1 MTAIDRTA
9 YPRPGTRLTRE
20 ELDERYALTDSDLDF
35 IQATARSEPGRLLL
49 AVLLKARRDLG
60 CFPAPDEVNP
70 GTVARVAAQLGID
83 AAAAWPDGAHRTK
96 SLYRYQAAI
105 RGYLSVTPYGSSAE
119 HSIRDTV
126 LEAAETMSDPADLI
140 NRAVEALQA
149 AATDLPA
156 FSTLD
161 RLVNRLRTEVHGRI
175 YDRVAQH
182 LKPDQAAALNALLTK
197 PPGSATTGFN
207 RLKQAPGPATPKTVG
222 LWIERLEWLGGQIE
236 HDQPLEGVT
245 HTKLRQFAA
254 EAAALDV
261 GDLLDIVQPGRR
273 HTLLLA
279 LLRQTRMRCRDEL
292 VEMMLRRIWRTE
304 AAAKER
310 LDDLHDQHR
319 EIEES
324 LIGVF
329 GQVLETAQNNEAAV
343 APDGAPARD
352 AAFGREVRELLAQ
365 RGGVAA
371 LAEQCQAVSA
381 WHRNNDLPLLWPIH
395 AKQRV
400 LLFPLLDLVEI
411 RSATQGRNLLEAL
424 AAVSRHRHAR
434 RDEVEGE
441 FDLGFASQRW
451 QAFVTK
457 RRRSGPV
464 TFDRRALEVCVF
476 VHLAGALEVGDLYV
490 EGAEAFADYRAQ
502 LLPWDECEA
511 RLPAYCAALGI
522 PSRGE
527 DFAAALKAELTT
539 LAAAVDAG
547 FPGNAELS
555 LDADGTPHLKH
566 LETAGQPPGMA
577 EFEQEVGARMKER
590 HILDILKH
598 TEHWSRYTRHFG
610 PPSGSDPKLAQAIQR
625 YLLTVFGYGCN
636 LGPGQTA
643 RHAPEVASAQALRR
657 TNAQHITAGKL
668 EAAMVD
674 IIGQYTRFSLPRHW
688 GSGRTAIADGTHV
701 KLRENNLMG
710 SRHIRYGGYGGIAYH
725 HIADTYIALF
735 TSFIPCGVWEAV
747 HILDALLK
755 NKSAIQPDTIHA
767 DTQGQSESVFG
778 LCRLMGIKLM
788 PRMRGLGDAVFYRP
802 AKATR
807 YAHIDALFGS
817 EIDWNLIAT
826 HTRDVIQVVL
836 SIQAGRVMPSM
847 LLRKLGTSNR
857 RSLLYRALRELGRV
871 ERTLFLLRFI
881 SSAEIRRTIRAETT
895 KIEAYNDFLDW
906 VSFGGPVV
914 KSGDPVEQEKQ
925 LKYAS
930 LVANAVMLSNVA
942 DLTAVL
948 SGMAADG
955 HAGTGRRPQPL
966 HAKAHPAFWQVRARH
981 GRPAKPTRPAAASLR
996 AALVTTFY
1004 TYPEPTPLS
1013 LEIVAIPTL

>member
-9 YPRPGTRLTRE
+9 YPRPGTRLTRK

-35 IQATARSEPGRLLL
+35 IQATARSEQGRLLL

-60 CFPAPDEVNP
+60 CFPTPDEVNA
-70 GTVARVAAQLGID
+70 GVVARVAAQLGI
-83 AAAAWPDGAHRTK
+83 AAAPAWPNGARRTK
-96 SLYRYQAAI
+96 SLYRYQTAI
-105 RGYLSVTPYGSSAE
+105 RSYLSVTPYGNSAE
-119 HSIRDTV
+119 RLVRDTV

-140 NRAVEALQA
+140 NRAVEALQTA
-149 AATDLPA
+149 ASDLPA

-161 RLVNRLRTEVHGRI
+161 RLVNRLRAEVHSRI

-182 LKPDQAAALNALLTK
+182 LKRDQAAALDVLLAK
-197 PPGSATTGFN
+197 PPGVATTGFN

-222 LWIERLEWLGGQIE
+222 LWIERLEWLGGQIK
-236 HDQPLEGVT
+236 HDQLLEGIT

-273 HTLLLA
+273 HILLLA

-292 VEMMLRRIWRTE
+292 VEMMLRRIRRTE

-310 LDDLHDQHR
+310 LDDLHEQHR
-319 EIEES
+319 EIEEAP
-324 LIGVF
+324 IGVF
-329 GQVLETAQNNEAAV
+329 GQVLETAQNEETAA
-343 APDGAPARD
+343 ALEGAFARD

-365 RGGVAA
+365 QGGVAA

-395 AKQRV
+395 AKHRA
-400 LLFPLLDLVEI
+400 LLFRLLDLVEI
-411 RSATQGRNLLEAL
+411 RSATQGRSLLDAL
-424 AAVSRHRHAR
+424 AAVSRHRHTR

-441 FDLGFASQRW
+441 LDLGFASQRW
-451 QAFVTK
+451 QTFVTK

-476 VHLAGALEVGDLYV
+476 VHLASALEVGDLYV

-522 PSRGE
+522 SSCGE
-527 DFAAALKAELTT
+527 DFAAALKAELAA
-539 LAAAVDAG
+539 LAATVDAG

-555 LDADGTPHLKH
+555 LDADGTPHLKQ
-566 LETAGQPPGMA
+566 LETAEQSTGMA
-577 EFEQEVGARMKER
+577 EFDREVGARMKER
-590 HILDILKH
+590 HLLDILKH
-598 TEHWSRYTRHFG
+598 AEHWSRYTRHFG

-701 KLRENNLMG
+701 RLRENNLMG

-807 YAHIDALFGS
+807 YAHIDALFGG

-857 RSLLYRALRELGRV
+857 RSLLYRAFRELGRV
-871 ERTLFLLRFI
+871 ERTLFLLRFV
-881 SSAEIRRTIRAETT
+881 SSTEVRRTIRAETT

-955 HAGTGRRPQPL
+955 HPVTPALVAGLSPYMRKHILRFGKYALDMDDLPGPLDPQPL
-966 HAKAHPAFWQVRARH
+966 PFEHP
-981 GRPAKPTRPAAASLR
+981 L
-996 AALVTTFY
+996 
-1004 TYPEPTPLS
+1004 
-1013 LEIVAIPTL
+1013 